1 MGLSTVSIA
10 LGHSG
15 WAEYSLRLNAAA
27 WKAWDAACITAGKW
41 LHTLASYVVLQSG
54 SSVLNRVYKKGQM
67 KRYWDLQ
74 FDNLMIWRQQ
84 FSTHNKMRKRVTI
97 WGVTREWK
105 CNCSSFLQIV
115 SVLFLSFFQ
124 KIIFHDLQFC
134 FSSILSQKDNND
146 KEIAWLSFTQ
156 NDQPT
161 GTFVGVIVRCDCLVQ
176 ILFGCCHSCTVELS
190 LHFSAWATQAE
201 VLCHSPSKFQF
212 VDMLGLCQINAGR
225 MLLCA
230 CISIEFGVKVHNYL
244 FY

>member
-41 LHTLASYVVLQSG
+41 LHTLASYLVLQSG

-115 SVLFLSFFQ
+115 SVLFLSFKKEFFMTYSFVSHPSFL
-124 KIIFHDLQFC
+124 KKTTMIKRLHDFLSHRMTNQLELLLVWLLDVTVLYKFC
-134 FSSILSQKDNND
+134 L
-146 KEIAWLSFTQ
+146 
-156 NDQPT
+156 
-161 GTFVGVIVRCDCLVQ
+161 GVVIVVQWNCLYTFLPEQRKLRYFAIAQVN
-176 ILFGCCHSCTVELS
+176 FS
-190 LHFSAWATQAE
+190 LLTC
-201 VLCHSPSKFQF
+201 LGF
-212 VDMLGLCQINAGR
+212 VR
-225 MLLCA
+225 
-230 CISIEFGVKVHNYL
+230 
-244 FY
+244 